1 MGISLIGIASAGL
14 WIAFNY
20 PKRRRSFSITLI
32 AGIVLPLLLL
42 RFG

>member
-1 MGISLIGIASAGL
+1 MGISLIGAALAGL

-20 PKRRRSFSITLI
+20 PRRRRSFSITLI
-32 AGIVLPLLLL
+32 AGIVLPMLLL